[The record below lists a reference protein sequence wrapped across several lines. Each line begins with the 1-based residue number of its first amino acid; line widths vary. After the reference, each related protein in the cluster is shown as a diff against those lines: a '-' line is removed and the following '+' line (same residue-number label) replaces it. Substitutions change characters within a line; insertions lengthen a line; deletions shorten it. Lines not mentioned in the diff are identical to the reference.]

1 MKYQI
6 FAFSMMLLLLAAWTG
21 NAQPTG
27 RFDFGGQGVRNE
39 RIRAA
44 RVAYITQRLGLTSEE
59 SSAFWALNNEYEA
72 ARQAIE
78 DKYEPSVRP
87 ENMTNEQAARHLQNH
102 LKAEA
107 ELLALREKYQAR
119 FIEVLPPRKLV
130 LFRAADREFRLELLK
145 KIRNN
150 RRSGGRF

>member
-1 MKYQI
+1 MRYQV
-6 FAFSMMLLLLAAWTG
+6 FAFTVMLLALTAGAG
-21 NAQPTG
+21 YAQSPG
-27 RFDFGGQGVRNE
+27 RFDFGGKGVRNE
-39 RIRAA
+39 RIQAA
-44 RVAYITQRLGLTSEE
+44 RVAYITQRLGLTSDE
-59 SSAFWALNNEYEA
+59 SSAFWALNNEYEE

-78 DKYEPSVRP
+78 EKYEPSVRP
-87 ENMTNEQAARHLQNH
+87 ENMTNEQAARHLRDRLQ
-102 LKAEA
+102 AES

-130 LFRAADREFRLELLK
+130 LFRVAEREFRLELLK